1 MVTAPASTTTASIAA
16 RLDRLPP
23 SRYLRGLIVRIS
35 LGGFFE
41 YYDLFMIAY
50 IAVGLLK
57 AKIFVASAPGFFD
70 VEGFAS
76 FVGAGFAGMF
86 VGTLLF
92 SGISD
97 RFGRRATFTLSLLWY
112 SLATLG
118 MAWMT
123 TPAAI
128 DGWRFLAGIG
138 VGVQLITIDTY
149 ITEITPKESR
159 GSAIALSGFITFW
172 AVPCVALIAYLLVP
186 HTIAGTDGWRCVALI
201 GALGALAVWP
211 LRAGLPESVRWL
223 ETHGRHKEA
232 LHLMDELEQRVQ
244 DELGRAL
251 PPPALQRDDEVE
263 PARGAW
269 SEIWRGRYL
278 RRTFML
284 IVFNVFQTIGFYG
297 FASWV
302 PTLLL
307 SEGITATR
315 SLAYVFIIALVNP
328 FGALIGMRY
337 GDRLE
342 RKWQIVVLA
351 GVIALGGLLWAQ
363 QRTAAGIVLLGAL
376 ITLANNWFSV
386 AFHAYQA
393 ELYPTRIRAQAVGFV
408 YSWSRFSSIFVGF
421 VIAAVLKAS
430 GVNGVF
436 VIIAIAMAIV
446 AATIAILGPLT
457 NRVRL
462 EALSH

>member
-1 MVTAPASTTTASIAA
+1 METTTARASGASIAA

-23 SRYLRGLIVRIS
+23 NRYVRGLVTRIS

-41 YYDLFMIAY
+41 FYDLFMAAY
-50 IAVGLLK
+50 IAVGFIR
-57 AKIFVASAPGFFD
+57 AKIFVASAPSFFD
-70 VEGFAS
+70 LRGFAS

-92 SGISD
+92 SWVSD
-97 RFGRRATFTLSLLWY
+97 RYGRRATFTISLLWY
-112 SLATLG
+112 SLATLV
-118 MAWMT
+118 MAFMS
-123 TPAAI
+123 TPESI
-128 DGWRFLAGIG
+128 DLWRFLAGIG

-149 ITEITPKESR
+149 ITEITAKEWR
-159 GSAIALSGFITFW
+159 GNAIGLSMFITFW
-172 AVPCVALIAYLLVP
+172 AVPIVALIAYLLVP
-186 HTIAGTDGWRCVALI
+186 RTIAGLDGWRFVALI
-201 GALGALAVWP
+201 GALGAIAVWP
-211 LRAGLPESVRWL
+211 LRAALPESPRWL
-223 ETHGRHKEA
+223 ETHGRRDEA
-232 LHLMDELEQRVQ
+232 ERAVTEIEKHVLAET
-244 DELGRAL
+244 GAAL
-251 PPPALQRDDEVE
+251 PPPEPHDETGAE
-263 PARGAW
+263 STRGAW
-269 SEIWRGRYL
+269 AEIWQTGYL
-278 RRTFML
+278 RRTIML

-307 SEGITATR
+307 SEGITETR

-328 FGALIGMRY
+328 FGALLGARY

-351 GVIALGGLLWAQ
+351 VVIAACGLMWAQ
-363 QRTAAGIVLLGAL
+363 QRSAAGIVVLGAL

-408 YSWSRFSSIFVGF
+408 YSWSRFSSIFIGF

-430 GVNGVF
+430 GVGGVF
-436 VIIAIAMAIV
+436 LLIAIAMVIV
-446 AATIAILGPLT
+446 AATIALLGPVT

-462 EALSH
+462 EALSR

>member
-1 MVTAPASTTTASIAA
+1 MATSPASTSDASIAA

-23 SRYLRGLIVRIS
+23 SRYVRGLVMRIS

-41 YYDLFMIAY
+41 FYDLFMTAY
-50 IAVGLLK
+50 IAVGFLR
-57 AKIFVASAPGFFD
+57 AKIFVASAQGFFD
-70 VEGFAS
+70 VRGFAS

-92 SGISD
+92 SWISD
-97 RFGRRATFTLSLLWY
+97 RYGRRATFTLSLLWY
-112 SLATLG
+112 SLATLV
-118 MAWMT
+118 MACMS

-128 DGWRFLAGIG
+128 DAWRFLAGIG

-159 GSAIALSGFITFW
+159 GSAIALSQFVTFW

-186 HTIAGTDGWRCVALI
+186 RTIAGFDGWRFVALI
-201 GALGALAVWP
+201 GALGAVAVWP
-211 LRAGLPESVRWL
+211 LRAGLPESPRWL
-223 ETHGRHKEA
+223 ETHGRRDEA
-232 LHLMDELEQRVQ
+232 LRGLREMEGRVAA
-244 DELGRAL
+244 ETGRPL
-251 PPPALQRDDEVE
+251 PPPEEHLAGKGETT
-263 PARGAW
+263 RGAW
-269 SEIWRGRYL
+269 SEIWQAAYRQ
-278 RRTFML
+278 RTVML

-307 SEGITATR
+307 SEGITETR

-328 FGALIGMRY
+328 LGALIGVRY
-337 GDRLE
+337 ADRLQ

-351 GVIALGGLLWAQ
+351 LIIAVCGLLWAQ
-363 QRTAAGIVLLGAL
+363 QRTAAGIVVLGAL

-386 AFHAYQA
+386 AYHAYQA

-421 VIAAVLKAS
+421 VIAAVLRAY
-430 GVNGVF
+430 GVGGVF

-446 AATIAILGPLT
+446 AATIALLGPLT

-462 EALSH
+462 EALSR